1 MKISKSFFSII
12 IVVNI
17 LFMVAIISFYIETTQ
32 KLTLKDSVIKNL
44 QDEKAGW
51 ENKSVLLEADKG
63 KLSSFLANI
72 SEAKESELKNPTWD
86 ELEIF
91 LDSDDI
97 NKLVYNKS
105 FDCTGFAIQL
115 FKRARDIG
123 LRCGIVEIEF
133 EENTAGH
140 MLNVFQTVDKGLAF
154 IDVTGNEN
162 GTGLDK
168 IAYAEVGK
176 PYGIIYLKK
185 VNEQNVNC
193 DISCSQLTKELN
205 YVNYPNIFS
214 YDYFASLNKCVNF
227 YKDCIKQY
235 NSAVS
240 QFNRGNRIYS
250 FSELQKWG
258 DNLDLLGNQL
268 TLNNFYIISES
279 GVVKNINIYW

>member
-1 MKISKSFFSII
+1 ML
-12 IVVNI
+12 VVNL
-17 LFMVAIISFYIETTQ
+17 LFIITIISFYIETTQ
-32 KLTLKDSVIKNL
+32 KLNLKDSVIQNL
-44 QDEKAGW
+44 QDEKTIL
-51 ENKSVLLEADKG
+51 ENKTVLLEADKE
-63 KLSSFLANI
+63 KLSSFLTNI

-91 LDSDDI
+91 LNSDDT

-105 FDCTGFAIQL
+105 FDCTGFAIEL
-115 FKRARDIG
+115 FKRARDTG
-123 LRCGIVEIEF
+123 LRCGIVEVEF

-140 MLNVFQTVDKGLAF
+140 MLNIFQTVDKGLVF

-168 IAYAEVGK
+168 VAYLETGN
-176 PYGIIYLKK
+176 PYGTIYLNK

-193 DISCSQLTKELN
+193 DISCSQLTKGLS
-205 YVNYPNIFS
+205 YVTYPNIFS
-214 YDYFASLNKCVNF
+214 YDYFLSLNKCINF

-235 NSAVS
+235 NTAVA
-240 QFNRGNRIYS
+240 QFNRGNRIYN

-268 TLNNFYIISES
+268 TLDNFYIISES